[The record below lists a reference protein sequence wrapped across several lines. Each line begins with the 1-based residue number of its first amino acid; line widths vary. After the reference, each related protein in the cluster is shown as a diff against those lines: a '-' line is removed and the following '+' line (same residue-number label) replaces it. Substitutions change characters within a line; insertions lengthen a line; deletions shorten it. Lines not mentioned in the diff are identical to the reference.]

1 MSETVQT
8 EIDGVRFSDWYEQAC
23 ISKSTAFGLLK
34 VAGVEP
40 EKRRVEGSRA
50 PVSFLA
56 GDGLRKMDAILNAH
70 KSGKSV
76 AELSIAIQQARQQY
90 EPPPQEPEEEL
101 EPISNEDGETLLK
114 RMEAMQLAIS
124 SGFPLTTKELRWI
137 LGVNPGAKEVRRGRI
152 VMKWHARNTWTIQ
165 AE

>member
-8 EIDGVRFSDWYEQAC
+8 EIDGVRFTDWYERAG

-56 GDGLRKMDAILNAH
+56 GDGLRKMDAILAAH
-70 KSGKSV
+70 KNGKSV
-76 AELSIAIQQARQQY
+76 AELSTAIQQARQQY
-90 EPPPQEPEEEL
+90 EPPLNDPIEEEA
-101 EPISNEDGETLLK
+101 ISNEDGDTLLK
-114 RMEAMQLAIS
+114 RMQAMQLAIAT
-124 SGFPLTTKELRWI
+124 GFPLTTKELRWI
-137 LGVNPGAKEVRRGRI
+137 VGVNPGAKEIKRGRI
-152 VMKWHARNTWTIQ
+152 VMTKHARNSWTVQ
-165 AE
+165 AQ

>member
-1 MSETVQT
+1 MSETVQA
-8 EIDGVRFSDWYEQAC
+8 EIDGVRFTDWYEQAG

-34 VAGVEP
+34 IAGVEP
-40 EKRRVEGSRA
+40 DKRRVEGSRA

-56 GDGLRKMDAILNAH
+56 GEGLRKMDAILAAH
-70 KSGKSV
+70 KGGKSV
-76 AELSIAIQQARQQY
+76 AELSTALQQARQQY
-90 EPPPQEPEEEL
+90 EPAVQEEEEQ

-124 SGFPLTTKELRWI
+124 SGFPLTTEEVRWI
-137 LGVNPGAKEVRRGRI
+137 FGVRPGAKEVRRGRI
-152 VMKWHARNTWTIQ
+152 IMTRHARNTWTLH